1 MVLDSSP
8 AARTTAATF
17 EVLTKEE
24 VIELKEMYENLSDA
38 HFNFEKLDMS
48 PLIKKLQENSQSLKD
63 VLSKPTNTAR
73 LLVQYIQYM
82 SIIKEFTRAGR
93 IDDWKA
99 DLAAMWKIRN
109 LFAACVHKYLCHA
122 VSTKYDRTRNW
133 VSLAL
138 PAVYKP
144 KFP

>member
-1 MVLDSSP
+1 
-8 AARTTAATF
+8 
-17 EVLTKEE
+17 
-24 VIELKEMYENLSDA
+24 MYENLSDT

-99 DLAAMWKIRN
+99 DLAAMWKILN

-122 VSTKYDRTRNW
+122 VSTKYGRTRNW